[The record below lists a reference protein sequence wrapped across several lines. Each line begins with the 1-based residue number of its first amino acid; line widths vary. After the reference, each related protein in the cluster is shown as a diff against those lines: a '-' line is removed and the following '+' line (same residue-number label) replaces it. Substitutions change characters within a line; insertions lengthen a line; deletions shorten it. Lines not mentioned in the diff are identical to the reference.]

1 MIPLVSIDGTL
12 HLSRLWN
19 LYPEMRRILRL
30 LVTGGA
36 GFIGSNFVRRV
47 LDRTYEGFTSV
58 AVLDN
63 LTYAGNLNTL
73 KSISN
78 QELRFIKGDICDEV
92 LLDKLLPDFDIVVNF
107 AAESHVDRSISNA
120 TPFIETNVLGLHT
133 LLDSAR
139 KHSIQRFVQVST
151 DEVYGS
157 VSLESSSEVDT
168 LWPNSPYSASKAAG
182 DLLCRAAFMT
192 YGQDVVVTR
201 SCNNFGIFQ
210 NREKFI
216 PRIITNLIEERTI
229 PIYGSGQNIRE
240 WISIDD
246 HCRGIYL
253 SLIKGQAGEIYNLG
267 SGFRLS
273 NIEVAKGLIEIFGKD
288 DDVIE
293 FVPDRPGHDF
303 RYALDSEKAKSFLD
317 FKIEREFFSDL
328 NKTVEWYRE
337 NLEDWSSVS

>member
-1 MIPLVSIDGTL
+1 
-12 HLSRLWN
+12 
-19 LYPEMRRILRL
+19 MRRILRL

-47 LDRTYEGFTSV
+47 LNGTYEGFTSV
-58 AVLDN
+58 AVLDK

-73 KSISN
+73 ESVSS
-78 QELRFIKGDICDEV
+78 QELRFVQGDICDEV
-92 LLDKLLPDFDIVVNF
+92 LLDKLLPDFDIVLNF

-120 TPFIETNVLGLHT
+120 TPFMKTNVLGVHT
-133 LLDSAR
+133 LLDCAR
-139 KHSIQRFVQVST
+139 KHSIHRFVQVST

-157 VSLESSSEVDT
+157 VSLNSSSEVDA
-168 LWPNSPYSASKAAG
+168 LWPNSPYSSSKAAG

-216 PRIITNLIEERTI
+216 PRMITNLIEEKTI

-246 HCRGIYL
+246 HCKGIYL
-253 SLIKGQAGEIYNLG
+253 SLVKGEPGEIYNLG

-288 DDVIE
+288 SDVIE

-303 RYALDSEKAKSFLD
+303 RYALNSEKAQNFLN
-317 FKIEREFFSDL
+317 FKTEREFYSEL
-328 NKTVEWYRE
+328 NKTVEWYRQ